1 MNRRDFFGWV
11 GLGAI
16 ATSLPVAIAACSSQ
30 TTPSKLTNAS
40 PRSDGFK
47 TVGTVAQL
55 DQKGHILNQD
65 VAGSSVIIIRN
76 PTDNNSLLAVNTTC
90 THAGCTVNW
99 EQDQKSFVCPCHES
113 KFAPNGKVIGGPATE
128 ALQTYTA
135 KLEGGD
141 VLVKTKVV

>member
-1 MNRRDFFGWV
+1 MNRREFFGWV

-16 ATSLPVAIAACSSQ
+16 ATSLPVAMVACSSQ
-30 TTPSKLTNAS
+30 STPSKLTNAS
-40 PRSDGFK
+40 SRPDGFK
-47 TVGTVAQL
+47 AIGTLAEL

-65 VAGSSVIIIRN
+65 VIIIRN
-76 PTDNNSLLAVNTTC
+76 PTDKNSLIAVNPTC

-99 EQDQKSFVCPCHES
+99 EQDQKSFICPCHDS
-113 KFAPNGKVIGGPATE
+113 KFAPDGKVLGGPATE